1 MVSQRTQVSRMRRE
15 DPGIWGDP
23 GVQDGA
29 DSRSRNITHAC
40 ALTSHPILKAQTRDL
55 EAAVNLLLPWGG
67 EGCDPGV
74 DMGTRS
80 GGRKQDVV
88 VGEFGDMGTP
98 GMGWGGSGRWG

>member
-1 MVSQRTQVSRMRRE
+1 MSRVRRE
-15 DPGIWGDP
+15 DTGIWGDP

-29 DSRSRNITHAC
+29 GSRSRNITHAC

-55 EAAVNLLLPWGG
+55 EAAVNLLQPRGG

-88 VGEFGDMGTP
+88 LEESGDMGTP
-98 GMGWGGSGRWG
+98 GMGWGGGSGRWG